1 MIAVQDVFDF
11 LHLALLARIIMMVLM
26 MMMMLP
32 V

>member
-11 LHLALLARIIMMVLM
+11 LHLALLARIMMMVLM
-26 MMMMLP
+26 MMLP